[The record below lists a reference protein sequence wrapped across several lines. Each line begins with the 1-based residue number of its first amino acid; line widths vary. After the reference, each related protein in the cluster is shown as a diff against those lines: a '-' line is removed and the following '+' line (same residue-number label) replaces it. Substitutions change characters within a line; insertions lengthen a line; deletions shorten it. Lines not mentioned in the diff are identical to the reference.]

1 MTAILSIQN
10 NTIYFEKFIR
20 EQLKTQE
27 LEMRE
32 QLRSQEVEMREVKA
46 QKTLNDKI
54 VEELRPLCEEL
65 PPDALDPVTME
76 PLHQPLVTAC
86 CHTFNQSTL
95 EKIMEISGGSEGIR
109 KSNGLTCPTCRWKF
123 SPKNGTFP
131 CASIMGMVNVF
142 KKIADVFKKEKASDI
157 PIPA

>member
-65 PPDALDPVTME
+65 PPDALDPVTLE

-95 EKIMEISGGSEGIR
+95 EKIMGISGGSEGI
-109 KSNGLTCPTCRWKF
+109 KKTQGLPCPICRSKL
-123 SPKNGTFP
+123 SPTYDTFP
-131 CASIMGMVNVF
+131 CASIIGMVNSLER
-142 KKIADVFKKEKASDI
+142 ISGILKKEGA
-157 PIPA
+157 